1 MANESERERWNDER
15 RYTVWPKRERL
26 TDTVTPLLMEALSP
40 AVGERVLD
48 VGCGG
53 GRSAL
58 AAARTVGSG
67 GSVVGLDL
75 SEGLLRLAEDR
86 RADSDVENVTF
97 VLGDAQVE
105 RLPGPPFD
113 AATSQFGVMFFDD
126 PVGAFANIRGH
137 LRGGGR
143 LVFACWQPLEANPW
157 FFYEAVK
164 PFVPPP
170 PPRDPGAVA
179 PGPFAF
185 GDAAY
190 VTSVLEDA
198 GFVDVVRAP
207 HELSPEVPVDTVLD
221 ELQLTAMG
229 VPEDE
234 LDEAMEAA
242 GEYMARFAVDSGLWR
257 FPIAFQI
264 FSATTS

>member
-26 TDTVTPLLMEALSP
+26 TDAVTPLLLDALAP
-40 AVGERVLD
+40 TPGERILD

-58 AAARTVGSG
+58 AAARAVGEG

-75 SEGLLRLAEDR
+75 STGLLALAEER
-86 RADSDVENVTF
+86 RLEAGAANVSF

-105 RLPGPPFD
+105 HPPGPPFD

-126 PVGAFANIRGH
+126 PVGAFSNIRAH
-137 LRGGGR
+137 LRHSGR
-143 LVFACWQPLEANPW
+143 LVFACWQRLEANPW

-164 PFVPPP
+164 PFVPAP
-170 PPRDPGAVA
+170 PPREPGAAA

-190 VTSVLEDA
+190 VTSVLEGA
-198 GFVDVVRAP
+198 GFAEVAVKL
-207 HELSPEVPVDTVLD
+207 HELGPEVPVDTVLD
-221 ELQLTAMG
+221 ELQLTSMG
-229 VPEDE
+229 VPEEE
-234 LDEAMEAA
+234 LAEAMAA
-242 GEYMARFAVDSGLWR
+242 ASAYMERFRVDGGLWR

-264 FSATTS
+264 FSATTP